1 MQVGF
6 FFWPFTP
13 ELVRQMA
20 QATERVRIALC
31 VSNLEARHPA
41 ASAAAIASLDLLAP
55 GRAILGL
62 GTGHSGTRNIG
73 LGRSPIAGLTE
84 GAQFI
89 RALLRGEPASWR
101 DGLAHLPWVMRPGP
115 VFLSASG

>member
-1 MQVGF
+1 MG
-6 FFWPFTP
+6 
-13 ELVRQMA
+13 RRDNGGA
-20 QATERVRIALC
+20 GNGATERPRIALC

-73 LGRSPIAGLTE
+73 LGRSRVGELAAGV
-84 GAQFI
+84 QFI
-89 RALLRGEPASWR
+89 RAAC
-101 DGLAHLPWVMRPGP
+101 
-115 VFLSASG
+115 